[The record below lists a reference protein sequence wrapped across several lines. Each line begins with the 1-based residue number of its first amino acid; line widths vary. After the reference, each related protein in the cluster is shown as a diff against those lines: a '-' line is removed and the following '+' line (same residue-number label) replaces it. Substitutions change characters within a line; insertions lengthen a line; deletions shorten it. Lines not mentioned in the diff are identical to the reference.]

1 MKLLIQNKMHVLVLM
16 TMTVLGACSL
26 GGPSK
31 PVQYYVLSPQAGKPV
46 TLPSGGQLPVIG
58 VGPVS
63 MPELYDRPQIVI
75 RPDANRVELSE
86 YDRWGSTLKLDV
98 QHVLKENLIDRL
110 GHDAVFGWP
119 WQRDDTPVLQVTVQ
133 FSRFDG
139 EPGKQA
145 YLSGSWQILDTRDS
159 CRLEVRRFDITQV
172 PDGAGYAAFVA
183 ALSQA
188 LAQLSQEIAGQ
199 LALAVPGCQQDVS
212 ESAGGFPAS
221 RTD

>member
-1 MKLLIQNKMHVLVLM
+1 MHVLVLM
-16 TMTVLGACSL
+16 TLTALGACSL
-26 GGPSK
+26 GGASK

-46 TLPSGGQLPVIG
+46 TLPPGRQLPAMG

-86 YDRWGSTLKLDV
+86 YDRWGSTLRLDV

-119 WQRDDTPVLQVTVQ
+119 WQRDDRPVLQVTVQ

-145 YLSGSWQILDTRDS
+145 YLSGAWQLLDTRDG
-159 CRLEVRRFDITQV
+159 CRLEVRRFDITQAT
-172 PDGAGYAAFVA
+172 DGAGYAAFVA

-188 LAQLSQEIAGQ
+188 VAQLSQEIAGRV
-199 LALAVPGCQQDVS
+199 ALAVPGCQQDVN
-212 ESAGGFPAS
+212 ESAGISPAT